1 MQKFIISAI
10 TLSVVIFLIAAT
22 FGILNNS
29 HYKITDMPEDIRY
42 HITIDANIW
51 PDQLYASSYSSKLD
65 SYWTFEP
72 SKYPFGGP
80 VWTYHSYEYT
90 LTDVNFRVNQITR

>member
-1 MQKFIISAI
+1 
-10 TLSVVIFLIAAT
+10 
-22 FGILNNS
+22 
-29 HYKITDMPEDIRY
+29 MPQDIRY

-51 PDQLYASSYSSKLD
+51 PDQLYVSSYSYTVD

-80 VWTYHSYEYT
+80 CWTYHSYEYT
-90 LTDVNFRVNQITR
+90 LSDVNFSVTQITR